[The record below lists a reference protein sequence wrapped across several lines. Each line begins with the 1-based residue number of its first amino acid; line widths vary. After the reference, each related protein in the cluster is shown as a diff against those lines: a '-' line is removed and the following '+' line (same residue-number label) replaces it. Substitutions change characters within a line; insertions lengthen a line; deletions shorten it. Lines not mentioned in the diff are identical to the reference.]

1 MIPYGR
7 QQILP
12 EDIKQVVDV
21 LTSDFITQG
30 PKVPAFEKAI
40 ANYCQATYAFAV
52 NSATSALHIAT
63 LALDIKSGDIV
74 WTSPISF
81 VASANC
87 ALYCGAS
94 VDFVDIN
101 RKTVNICPKELQ
113 NKLILAKKNKQLPKV
128 LIVVHMAGLS
138 CDMQRIHQLAQEYN
152 FKIIEDASHAIG
164 GEYQGKK
171 IGNCQYSDMVV
182 FSFHP
187 VKIITTAEGGMV
199 LTNNHQYAQKLAQ
212 LRSHGITK
220 DPEQLTANKEQAWYY
235 EQQSLGFNFRMTE
248 LQAALGLSQL
258 PRLDVFI
265 EQRQALAK
273 NYLQALKGLP
283 LSFQQQNE
291 QSKSSYHL
299 FLIQLTDESPID
311 RTTLFNQLRK
321 ANIGV
326 NVHYIP
332 IHTQPYYQE
341 IGFNEGDFPQAESY
355 YEQCLSLPLYPDLSK
370 EDFKHIVS
378 TLTDLLSDRK

>member
-12 EDIKQVVDV
+12 EDIEQVVDV

-30 PKVPAFEKAI
+30 PKVPAFEEAI
-40 ANYCQATYAFAV
+40 AKYCNTKHAFAV
-52 NSATSALHIAT
+52 NSATSALHIAN
-63 LALDIKSGDIV
+63 LALGVQSGDLV

-81 VASANC
+81 VASSNC
-87 ALYCGAS
+87 ALYCGAK

-101 RKTVNICPKELQ
+101 KKTANICPEQLHK
-113 NKLILAKKNKQLPKV
+113 KLIHAKQNNVLPKV

-138 CDMQRIHQLAQEYN
+138 CEMERIYQLANEFN
-152 FKIIEDASHAIG
+152 VNVIEDASHAIG

-171 IGNCQYSDMVV
+171 IGSCQYSDMVV

-199 LTNNHQYAQKLAQ
+199 LTNSSKYADKLSL

-220 DPEQLTANKEQAWYY
+220 APEKLSENKDQPWYY

-248 LQAALGLSQL
+248 LQAALGLSQF
-258 PRLDVFI
+258 PRLDSFI
-265 EQRQALAK
+265 QQRQTIAKRYQKALSS
-273 NYLQALKGLP
+273 LP
-283 LSFQQQNE
+283 LTFQQQNS
-291 QSKSSYHL
+291 QSLSSYHL
-299 FLIQLTDESPID
+299 FIIQLTESSPIN
-311 RTTLFNQLRK
+311 RKTLFNRLRE
-321 ANIGV
+321 AEIGV

-341 IGFNEGDFPQAESY
+341 MGFTLGDFPQAESY
-355 YEQCLSLPLYPDLSK
+355 YEQCLSLPLYPDLSEK
-370 EDFKHIVS
+370 DFNYIVD
-378 TLTDLLSDRK
+378 TLTTLLSQKL